1 MCRDC
6 NQKPSRSAWIQK
18 GVPLTTSLL
27 KGCGGRVKY
36 EEIYLKDYESPRIA
50 RKSLTDYM
58 EFYNNEDRIRL
69 WASDAPREVY
79 FGQKSS

>member
-18 GVPLTTSLL
+18 VVPLTTSLL

-36 EEIYLKDYESPRIA
+36 EEIYLKDYESPRTA
-50 RKSLTDYM
+50 RESLTQYM
-58 EFYNNEDRIRL
+58 GFYNNERPHQALGYRT
-69 WASDAPREVY
+69 PREVY
-79 FGQKSS
+79 FGQRSS